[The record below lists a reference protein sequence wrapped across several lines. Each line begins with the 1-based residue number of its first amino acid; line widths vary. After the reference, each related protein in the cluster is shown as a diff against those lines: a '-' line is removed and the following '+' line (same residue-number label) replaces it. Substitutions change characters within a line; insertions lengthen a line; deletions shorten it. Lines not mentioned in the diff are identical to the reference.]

1 MPDTDKYK
9 NTLGSLVVSYLSNEE
24 LEISESQFFLL
35 LNKAILQIIN
45 KARKVLGLRKEN
57 ITEHQIEST
66 KKDLLSEIITEP
78 SKYETLEIEVLAD
91 NVLKEEEKKKKISLI
106 NISKHVSSII
116 RDIAESEDNPAAIIY
131 TYLLKRTITLLKQY
145 AEITSKK
152 YFLLLNNVRKAIDSL
167 KKDDMIYESI
177 KGRYSSIKKETA
189 IFNSKNCYVTVN
201 FELENEL
208 NKVKYNIKK
217 IVIAFL
223 KSNYNYNFSLKDI
236 CSYIAAIVLNEKG
249 CSDTVKTFND
259 SNKQEEHTPK
269 IEEINKSDFSAN
281 ITALDTMKEILL
293 CHSSSK
299 KSYIQREMAL
309 LAYLY
314 RTVPAYFTEKILT
327 NEQLELEETKCI
339 ENFLNDKRFC
349 RFNKS
354 KTVGRTT
361 AFYRKAEGINA
372 LKNLLSDLSAEA
384 QSIFIKK
391 YADYL
396 EKRYRE
402 VIGVKHEK

>member
-1 MPDTDKYK
+1 
-9 NTLGSLVVSYLSNEE
+9 
-24 LEISESQFFLL
+24 
-35 LNKAILQIIN
+35 
-45 KARKVLGLRKEN
+45 
-57 ITEHQIEST
+57 
-66 KKDLLSEIITEP
+66 
-78 SKYETLEIEVLAD
+78 
-91 NVLKEEEKKKKISLI
+91 
-106 NISKHVSSII
+106 
-116 RDIAESEDNPAAIIY
+116 
-131 TYLLKRTITLLKQY
+131 
-145 AEITSKK
+145 
-152 YFLLLNNVRKAIDSL
+152 
-167 KKDDMIYESI
+167 
-177 KGRYSSIKKETA
+177 
-189 IFNSKNCYVTVN
+189 
-201 FELENEL
+201 
-208 NKVKYNIKK
+208 
-217 IVIAFL
+217 
-223 KSNYNYNFSLKDI
+223 
-236 CSYIAAIVLNEKG
+236 
-249 CSDTVKTFND
+249 
-259 SNKQEEHTPK
+259 
-269 IEEINKSDFSAN
+269 
-281 ITALDTMKEILL
+281 
-293 CHSSSK
+293 
-299 KSYIQREMAL
+299 MAL